1 MILTI
6 IVPMYNVEKYIEKC
20 IESIIIQNW
29 ETTNYEILIVDDA
42 SPDNSLKLA
51 QNLQT
56 KYIDKIRIISQE
68 NKGLGG
74 ARNTGIKNAKG
85 EYLFFLD
92 SDDILINNELPKLVA
107 LAKDNNLD
115 ILEFAAQ
122 RIDVNYNKIDT
133 IFHNSTSEIC
143 SADEYLAQVNFAN
156 SACNK
161 LYRKDFLINNNLFF
175 FEKTLIEDAPFN
187 IEALTKA
194 ERIKAIDKIP
204 VGYMQNPE
212 SITRAKRTLD
222 KQIKFIDDSIK
233 VTHHMY
239 SFQNCP
245 NDSNAQLRIKSRV
258 STFISGLIL
267 YIIKSDLE
275 RTKKFEYIKQLENL
289 NLYPYHYKS
298 NILIRDLFMKIINK
312 RMLLNSLIKFS

>member
-1 MILTI
+1 
-6 IVPMYNVEKYIEKC
+6 MYNVEKYIEKC

-29 ETTNYEILIVDDA
+29 ETTNYEVLIVDDA
-42 SPDNSLKLA
+42 SPDNSL
-51 QNLQT
+51 QT
-56 KYIDKIRIISQE
+56 AHILKDKYFDRIRIISQE

-92 SDDILINNELPKLVA
+92 SDDILINNELPKLVV

-122 RIDVNYNKIDT
+122 RVDVNYNEIDT
-133 IFHNSTSEIC
+133 IFHNSTSKIC
-143 SADEYLAQVNFAN
+143 TSDEYLAEFNFAN

-161 LYRKDFLINNNLFF
+161 LYQKEFLIRNNLYF

-194 ERIKAIDKIP
+194 ERIMAIDRVP
-204 VGYMQNPE
+204 VAYLQNPE

-245 NDSNAQLRIKSRV
+245 NDCNAQLRIKSRV

-267 YIIKSDLE
+267 YIIKSDLSKA
-275 RTKKFEYIKQLENL
+275 KKIEYINKLENL
-289 NLYPYHYKS
+289 NLYPYHHKS
-298 NILIRDLFMKIINK
+298 NILIRDFFMKIINK
-312 RMLLNSLIKFS
+312 RMLLNGLIKFS